1 MAYQKGD
8 VVLVPFPFTDLSAT
22 KIRPAVVL
30 STSAY
35 ETATGS
41 TTIAMITS
49 KAHTTPYDYR
59 LADWNKANLVKPSW
73 VRCKLVT
80 IDPSLIVHTIGQ
92 LDASDLHEV
101 EEQLK
106 LSFGL

>member
-8 VVLVPFPFTDLSAT
+8 VVLVPFPFTDLSTT

-41 TTIAMITS
+41 VTIAMVTS
-49 KAHTTPYDYR
+49 KAHTTPYDYH
-59 LADWNKANLVKPSW
+59 LVDWNKANLVKPSW
-73 VRCKLVT
+73 VRCKVVT

-92 LDASDLHEV
+92 LESGDLQEV
-101 EEQLK
+101 EQRLK

>member
-8 VVLVPFPFTDLSAT
+8 VVLVPFPFTDLSAA
-22 KIRPAVVL
+22 KVRPAVVL
-30 STSAY
+30 SNSAY

-41 TTIAMITS
+41 VTMAMITS
-49 KAHTTPYDYR
+49 RAHTTPYDYR
-59 LADWNKANLVKPSW
+59 LVDWKRANLMKPSW

-92 LDASDLHEV
+92 LEASDLDEV
-101 EEQLK
+101 EERLK